1 MRSDVYINL
10 KAFSDLLLRADL
22 QRRIKGAQKEIPKEV
37 FTVANKVNYIKETL
51 LERNSCSFFDLFNE
65 DASKPEI
72 ITTFQA
78 MLELLKVQ
86 YVAAVQNGTYGDIT
100 ITLREDRSE
109 DIGDLSEYN

>member
-1 MRSDVYINL
+1 
-10 KAFSDLLLRADL
+10 
-22 QRRIKGAQKEIPKEV
+22 
-37 FTVANKVNYIKETL
+37 
-51 LERNSCSFFDLFNE
+51 
-65 DASKPEI
+65 
-72 ITTFQA
+72 